1 MPYQNKKRAYTLIE
15 LLVATAI
22 LFVIIGMTYN
32 LGLPAL
38 RRLIDP
44 RSDIMVAGEVNDTV
58 AWLQS
63 AIIRSLGTA
72 NDFTLTVENQE
83 PKDFLAIKWKTSG
96 KLEKWSSNRI
106 AFRSLNYDSKNSTYT
121 SGFQKLSPALTI
133 QVHYGDGKKDKTDWR
148 ISISAYGY
156 VRAYRQS

>member
-1 MPYQNKKRAYTLIE
+1 MPRPNKKCAYTLIE
-15 LLVATAI
+15 LLVSISI

-38 RRLIDP
+38 RRLADP
-44 RSDIMVAGEVNDTV
+44 RSDVVVAGEVNDTV

-63 AIIRSLGTA
+63 AIMRSLGTG

-83 PKDFLAIKWKTSG
+83 PTDFLAIKWRTSG

-106 AFRSLNYDSKNSTYT
+106 AFKSINYDSRNSTYT
-121 SGFQKLSPALTI
+121 SGFQKLSPAITI
-133 QVHYGDGKKDKTDWR
+133 VVHYGDDKRDRTGWR